1 MLFRRVPITVSGV
14 IMSYLETIKYDSTTN
29 DLLKTEQTFYKY
41 QDENVQ
47 VITIFKDINTAI
59 VEDKNGSI
67 FEISTDELK

>member
-1 MLFRRVPITVSGV
+1 
-14 IMSYLETIKYDSTTN
+14 MSYLKTIKYDSTTN

-41 QDENVQ
+41 QDEDVQ

-59 VEDKNGSI
+59 VEDKNGRI

>member
-1 MLFRRVPITVSGV
+1 
-14 IMSYLETIKYDSTTN
+14 MSYLETIKYDSTTN

-41 QDENVQ
+41 QDEDVQ

-59 VEDKNGSI
+59 VEDKNGRI

>member
-1 MLFRRVPITVSGV
+1 MLFRRVTITVSGV

-41 QDENVQ
+41 QDEDVQ

-59 VEDKNGSI
+59 VEDKNGRI